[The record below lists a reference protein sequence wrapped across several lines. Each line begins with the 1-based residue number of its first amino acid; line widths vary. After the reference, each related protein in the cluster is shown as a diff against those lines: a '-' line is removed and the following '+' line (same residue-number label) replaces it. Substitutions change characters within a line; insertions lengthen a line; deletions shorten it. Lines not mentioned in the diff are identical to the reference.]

1 MSTDQ
6 RPAESEQTLNATPTT
21 SVGCVECRARQLTC
35 ETDAT
40 KTRQACGSCARNGYI
55 CSNLTSTAAAP
66 RLRATPRNRVR
77 KTYAATRVACSW
89 CRRQKVRCSGGTP
102 CGACAIRDQ
111 SCIYPAVNR
120 KQPNEES
127 LATRGDWE
135 ASLPRYD
142 VPGHDQMDA
151 SPSSSLQHGQIYQAL
166 TPLPRQHAR
175 KSVAETVKQNFCLGL
190 DKEVVA
196 EYIEAFFRFV
206 YPVGCMSFL
215 HQATFLRQ
223 WHTYTL
229 DLSLLRVVC
238 GSALRVFSTTQE
250 DNERAALWL
259 QEAELD
265 VLQNLGELT
274 ISRLHTLTLLAFFEF
289 TYHVHSPKA
298 LMLLGLAAR
307 LAFTKRLNHENNS
320 LSIVEQE
327 SRRRLMWAI
336 FVLDK
341 FCSGG
346 VTELTLVPAEHMEIR
361 LPTIEKAFGFGQRT
375 DTEVLRPQHIEGVP
389 ITNAKGMDEFA
400 YTIRLVDLLRNKIHK
415 FAKRVT
421 STAENLYTSAQEFLA
436 LNSAIDTI
444 DQQIPADLRWDKT
457 HLQKRKYAPGLSSYI
472 MLHTWRLQCKLDLH
486 RLTVSGTKECI
497 SEAALRDT
505 PLDFAQNLRLKC
517 LSHAIELT
525 KMWSEVLDLG
535 LAKPVHDPAISG
547 CAHQCAKILTLIPE
561 QVGYSAPG
569 QENRVGAVL
578 ICQMILKPLKD
589 IYPKAKIL
597 YDDVCRMRSE
607 LNNAPVQDSP
617 NVIHQNGISE
627 QDLEMAI
634 QANNEDQVR
643 SLLNQYN
650 S

>member
-1 MSTDQ
+1 MSTDK

-21 SVGCVECRARQLTC
+21 AVGCVECRTRRLYC
-35 ETDAT
+35 ETDAADP
-40 KTRQACGSCARNGYI
+40 RQACGSCVRNGYI
-55 CSNLTSTAAAP
+55 CSNLTSTVATP
-66 RLRATPRNRVR
+66 RPRATPRNRVQ
-77 KTYAATRVACSW
+77 KVKAVTRVACNW
-89 CRRQKVRCSGGTP
+89 CRRQKVRCSDGTP

-111 SCIYPAVNR
+111 PCIYPAVNR
-120 KQPNEES
+120 KLPNDGS
-127 LATRGDWE
+127 SATSGDWE
-135 ASLPRYD
+135 AGLPRYD
-142 VPGHDQMDA
+142 LPGHDQMNA
-151 SPSSSLQHGQIYQAL
+151 SPTSSLQPGQIYHAPA
-166 TPLPRQHAR
+166 PLPRQHAR
-175 KSVAETVKQNFCLGL
+175 KTVSQTIKQNFSLGL
-190 DKEVVA
+190 DKQVVA

-250 DNERAALWL
+250 DNERAAQWL

-265 VLQNLGELT
+265 VLQNLGDLT
-274 ISRLHTLTLLAFFEF
+274 ISRLQTLTLLAFFEF

-307 LAFTKRLNHENNS
+307 LAFAKRLNHEDDS
-320 LSIVEQE
+320 LSVVEQE
-327 SRRRLMWAI
+327 SRRRLMWAV

-341 FCSGG
+341 LCSGG
-346 VTELTLVPAEHMEIR
+346 VTELTLVSAEHMEIR

-375 DTEVLRPQHIEGVP
+375 DTEVLRPQLIDGVP

-400 YTIRLVDLLRNKIHK
+400 YTIRLLDLLRNKIHK

-421 STAENLYTSAQEFLA
+421 SKDENLYSSAQEFLA
-436 LNSAIDTI
+436 LDSAIDTI

-457 HLQKRKYAPGLSSYI
+457 NLQKRMYAPGLSSYI

-486 RLTVSGTKECI
+486 RLTVSGTRECI
-497 SEAALRDT
+497 SEAALLDT
-505 PLDFAQNLRLKC
+505 PLNFAQNLRLKC
-517 LSHAIELT
+517 LSHAVELT
-525 KMWSEVLDLG
+525 KMWSEVLGLG

-578 ICQMILKPLKD
+578 ICQMILEPLKD

-607 LNNAPVQDSP
+607 LNCATVQDFP
-617 NVIHQNGISE
+617 NTIHQNGISE
-627 QDLEMAI
+627 QNLGVTMHV
-634 QANNEDQVR
+634 NNEDQVR

-650 S
+650 G